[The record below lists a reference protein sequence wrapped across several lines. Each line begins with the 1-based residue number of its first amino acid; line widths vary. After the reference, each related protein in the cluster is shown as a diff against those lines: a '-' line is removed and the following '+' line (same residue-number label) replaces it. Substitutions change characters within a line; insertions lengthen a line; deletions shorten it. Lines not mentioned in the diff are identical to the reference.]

1 MTDPWARPP
10 HQPPTPQPP
19 AGDPSTP
26 TQQIPHG
33 TSAAESPPTQSRPH
47 SYPPPEHHPP
57 AKPGDPDGPP
67 PGKGPFLK
75 RIFRDPLSI
84 VLVLVIVLALVVAGV
99 VGVELYARHRANE
112 VVAKATACVVQ
123 DSASA
128 SFGASPF
135 LIQHMTGHY
144 GNISIS
150 TAGNQIRDA
159 KGMKA
164 DIEIDDVRLSD
175 TGNSKGTIGALD
187 ATITWSSDGI
197 KETIQ
202 KSIPLVGSFVNG
214 VNTNPSD
221 GTIELQGA
229 LGSIV
234 AKPTVADQGIGLEV
248 QKLTGLGFALP
259 REAVQPALDL
269 FSTQLT
275 KGYPLGI
282 HADSVEV
289 TDTGVI
295 AKFSTR
301 NATIPAAN
309 EDPCFAGL

>member
-1 MTDPWARPP
+1 MTPLI
-10 HQPPTPQPP
+10 
-19 AGDPSTP
+19 STP
-26 TQQIPHG
+26 ADPTRHLRG
-33 TSAAESPPTQSRPH
+33 RSHRLTQSAPAFVPAYRSTTRRP
-47 SYPPPEHHPP
+47 SR
-57 AKPGDPDGPP
+57 ATPDGPP

-75 RIFRDPLSI
+75 RIFRDPL
-84 VLVLVIVLALVVAGV
+84 LDRAGPGHRAGAGGRRAP

-112 VVAKATACVVQ
+112 VVAEATACVVQ

-175 TGNSKGTIGALD
+175 TGNSKGTIGSLD

-202 KSIPLVGSFVNG
+202 NSIPLVGSFVNG

-221 GTIELQGA
+221 GTIELQGGA
-229 LGSIV
+229 GWHIV
-234 AKPTVADQGIGLEV
+234 AKPTVARPRHRARSSE

-269 FSTQLT
+269 FSTQST

-295 AKFSTR
+295 AKFLHPKRHHSGR
-301 NATIPAAN
+301 
-309 EDPCFAGL
+309 

>member
-1 MTDPWARPP
+1 M
-10 HQPPTPQPP
+10 
-19 AGDPSTP
+19 
-26 TQQIPHG
+26 
-33 TSAAESPPTQSRPH
+33 
-47 SYPPPEHHPP
+47 
-57 AKPGDPDGPP
+57 
-67 PGKGPFLK
+67 
-75 RIFRDPLSI
+75 
-84 VLVLVIVLALVVAGV
+84 
-99 VGVELYARHRANE
+99 
-112 VVAKATACVVQ
+112 VAKATACVVQ

-187 ATITWSSDGI
+187 ATITWSADGI

-214 VNTNPSD
+214 VKTNPSD

-234 AKPTVADQGIGLEV
+234 AKPTVADHGIGLEV
-248 QKLTGLGFALP
+248 QKLTGLGFTLP
-259 REAVQPALDL
+259 RETVQPALDL

-275 KGYPLGI
+275 KEYPLGI

-301 NATIPAAN
+301 NATIPAGQRGSLLRRTVARHG
-309 EDPCFAGL
+309 AGNSAEGQDNPSSTARVPDSPSLVAPASSIASASAAVRMPPLALTPMLGPTVAAMTSTARTDAPPAG